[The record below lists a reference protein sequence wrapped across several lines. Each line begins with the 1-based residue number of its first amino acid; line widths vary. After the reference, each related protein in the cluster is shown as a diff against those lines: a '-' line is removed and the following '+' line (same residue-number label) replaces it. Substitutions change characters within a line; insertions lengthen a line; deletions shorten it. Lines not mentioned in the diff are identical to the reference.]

1 METFYHHFLGPFIF
15 ISLLL
20 GLALVVVIPKTR
32 LAKYCMVSER
42 YFILTHLCG
51 IVCGLLGL
59 LAIFLLPEE
68 TVSRYWW
75 KILILPFVYMELY
88 LLAPMIAQGTT
99 AIFDEKQTFNLGTA
113 GGMTLGATII
123 IMASIVVPLLHSGFL
138 ELTLLYP
145 FYLNVVL
152 LLFSSTT
159 LVLFKRA

>member
-1 METFYHHFLGPFIF
+1 METFYQHFLGPFIF
-15 ISLLL
+15 ISLIL

-32 LAKYCMVSER
+32 FAKYCQVSER
-42 YFILTHLCG
+42 YFTFAHVCG
-51 IVCGLLGL
+51 IACGVLGL
-59 LAIFLLPEE
+59 LAIFLLPDEH
-68 TVSRYWW
+68 VSRYWW

-99 AIFDEKQTFNLGTA
+99 AIFDEKQTFNIGNA
-113 GGMTLGATII
+113 GGMTLGATIL
-123 IMASIVVPLLHSGFL
+123 IMAGIVDPLLQSGSL
-138 ELTLLYP
+138 ALTLLYP